1 MSTAHQ
7 NARHRDP
14 FRVSVGESS
23 QRTTGRHAAWT
34 TIQNPTPEEL
44 EELFGDAS

>member
-1 MSTAHQ
+1 MLATEKAAGLPMH
-7 NARHRDP
+7 NAEEYRP
-14 FRVSVGESS
+14 
-23 QRTTGRHAAWT
+23 RHAAWT